1 MSENEI
7 INLIFKKE
15 DMTLCLLVDI
25 NRPFCEVADLVLK
38 KFAINK
44 MSEEPYFIYT
54 SDSLDINSTQTIKS
68 YKFKNN
74 SSVQVVIGA
83 ELNGGKN

>member
-54 SDSLDINSTQTIKS
+54 CDSLDINSTQTIKS

-74 SSVQVVIGA
+74 SIVQVVIGA

>member
-7 INLIFKKE
+7 INMVFKKE
-15 DMTLCLLVDI
+15 DMILCLLVDI
-25 NRPFCEVADLVLK
+25 NRPLCEVADLVLK

-44 MSEEPYFIYT
+44 MSEEPYFIYS
-54 SDSLDINSTQTIKS
+54 SDNLDINSTQTIKS
-68 YKFKNN
+68 YKFRNN
-74 SSVQVVIGA
+74 SIVQVVIGA